1 MSKKNILF
9 IGAPGSGKGTQ
20 SSYIIAD
27 YGVVQISTG
36 DILRAAVKAGT
47 ELGKL
52 AKRYMDEGKLVP
64 DEVIIGVMKER
75 LQEPDTKNGVIFD
88 GFPRTVPQAVAL
100 DDMLKE
106 LDMQLTHVVSL
117 EVADELIYERIT
129 GRRSCPT
136 CGKVYHTKFNPPLVE
151 GKCDDDKAELVQ
163 RSDDTEETL
172 SKRLKVYHDSTAI
185 LKPYYEKRGNL
196 LVVNGT
202 GKPEEIYKKI
212 KSFLG

>member
-1 MSKKNILF
+1 MKKNILF

-20 SSYIIAD
+20 SEYIIKD
-27 YGVVQISTG
+27 FGVVQISTG

-52 AKRYMDEGKLVP
+52 AKQYMNEGKLVP

-100 DDMLKE
+100 DEMLKG
-106 LDMQLTHVVSL
+106 LDMELTHVVSL
-117 EVADELIYERIT
+117 EVPDKLIYERIT

-136 CGKVYHTKFNPPLVE
+136 CGRVYHTKFNPATDN
-151 GKCDDDKAELVQ
+151 KCADDGTELVQ

-172 SKRLKVYHDSTAI
+172 SKRLKVYHESTAI
-185 LKPYYEKRGNL
+185 LKPYYEKRG
-196 LVVNGT
+196 
-202 GKPEEIYKKI
+202 
-212 KSFLG
+212 